1 MILVVVAPRKTGAAE
16 VRESA
21 AGDPVAGR
29 RSARR
34 ADGEIRLVEDGKEE
48 APAVLLVGNA
58 AASTYCWDPVVPL
71 LASTFRVLRVDL
83 LGEHGSARPPGGHDV
98 SSQARRVAAALDRIG
113 VRPVAVIGHSAGC
126 AVATAFAEQRPESV
140 TAVALLDFGPGLADK
155 VPEPLAVRLLLTRVP
170 GRLLWSLR
178 TKNAVRKAARSS
190 FVRPVEIP
198 DAWIE
203 HVLRMTH
210 QEFVNAMRAPVEYL
224 EERSLPDRLRAL
236 GLALLVVFGADD
248 GRWRA
253 SSARSFACVPGARV
267 EVLPGVGHT
276 PMMEDPETTG
286 RLLAEFAKMAV
297 AAG

>member
-1 MILVVVAPRKTGAAE
+1 M
-16 VRESA
+16 RENT
-21 AGDPVAGR
+21 AGDSVAGCW
-29 RSARR
+29 SARR
-34 ADGEIRLVEDGKEE
+34 VDGDVRLVEDGKQE

-83 LGEHGSARPPGGHDV
+83 SGEHGSVRPPGGHDV

-113 VRPVAVIGHSAGC
+113 VSRVVVIGHSSGC
-126 AVATAFAEQRPESV
+126 TVATAFAEQRPEAV
-140 TAVALLDFGPGLADK
+140 AAVALLDFGPGLSDK
-155 VPEPLAVRLLLTRVP
+155 FPEPLAVRLLLTRVP
-170 GRLLWSLR
+170 GRVLWSLR
-178 TKNAVRKAARSS
+178 TKDAVRKAARGG

-198 DAWIE
+198 DAWIA

-210 QEFVNAMRAPVEYL
+210 REFVNALRAPVDYL
-224 EERSLPDRLRAL
+224 DERSLPDRLRAL
-236 GLALLVVFGADD
+236 GLPLLVVFGADD

-253 SSARSFACVPGARV
+253 SSARSYECVPGARV

-286 RLLAEFAKMAV
+286 RLLLEFATATA